1 MRCGCG
7 HIKVVHHGGDGYCH
21 GRLDGYRLPCDC
33 TAYDENTPKY
43 RNIITVEL
51 PDLKETAK

>member
-7 HIKVVHHGGDGYCH
+7 HIKIIHDGMGFCH
-21 GRLDGYRLPCDC
+21 GYMETFRVPCEC
-33 TAYDENTPKY
+33 TEYDEQTAKH

-51 PDLKETAK
+51 PKETPL